1 MHYKARTP
9 AGRAINA
16 VEETLIAAI
25 LGAMTLI
32 TFANVVARYVFNS
45 NILWALE
52 TTSFLFAWLVLL
64 GASYCVKV
72 TAHLGVDAVINIVS
86 PPVRRT
92 LSLIAAA
99 ICLAFSLL
107 LLKGAW
113 DFWAPYGEMQ
123 PTTGRWFPTGFA
135 STRGQGWYELNDV
148 PMPAFLN
155 PLFSEW
161 FNEGEAYEKMPRL
174 IPYLILPISMLL
186 LVLRFAQAG
195 WELLAG
201 QRQSLIASHE
211 AEEAVEDA
219 RAHHTIPEP
228 GASDPLSPHDPAHR
242 GPKER

>member
-1 MHYKARTP
+1 MQHKARTP

-86 PPVRRT
+86 PPVRRAM
-92 LSLIAAA
+92 SLIAAA
-99 ICLAFSLL
+99 ICLVFALL

-113 DFWAPYGEMQ
+113 DFWAPYGEMNA
-123 PTTGRWFPTGFA
+123 TTGRWFPTGFA
-135 STRGQGWYELNDV
+135 DSRGQGWYELNDV

-155 PLFSEW
+155 PLFAQW
-161 FNEGEAYEKMPRL
+161 FNEGEAYEKLPRL
-174 IPYLILPISMLL
+174 VPYVILPISMLL

-195 WELLAG
+195 WELIVGDRA
-201 QRQSLIASHE
+201 SLIASHE
-211 AEEAVEDA
+211 VEEAVEDA
-219 RAHHTIPEP
+219 RAHHAIPEP
-228 GASDPLSPHDPAHR
+228 GDPVAPRHPD
-242 GPKER
+242 PKER